1 MWFWLFGHCWQ
12 GEVIKPSKDRKVNH
26 LKRISSAIVM
36 TFVFA
41 AACFGNNAD
50 VGSGGLVLSV
60 EVTNGTENGH
70 TVAGDNATLTI
81 YEHNKPV
88 DRLEGKVGADGKA
101 VFENIQGGEHVVAF
115 VQVFHE
121 GMSFGSNAVVLK
133 AGQEQANAQVQVFD
147 VSYDVSVL
155 SAKTHH
161 IILKRQDNSV
171 LLTEYIQLVNPSDMA
186 IGSKEKDSGGR
197 PMVLTIPLPKG
208 FQNFTSSSYFEPQAL
223 GFTEESFYD
232 TMGVPP
238 GSHEIIFSYTL
249 EIKSCT
255 MDVTKKISLPTSHF
269 VLYSQLGEKKI
280 QGLGDAA
287 GELALG
293 DGTPSEYFVLGNI
306 PVGKEVKF
314 KIAGLSTSVGNKSSW
329 IILAV
334 VFGAIIV
341 VAVLRLRHPEN
352 QTVSG

>member
-1 MWFWLFGHCWQ
+1 MWVWLFGRCWQ
-12 GEVIKPSKDRKVNH
+12 GEVIKSSKDREVNH
-26 LKRISSAIVM
+26 LKRIFSAIVM
-36 TFVFA
+36 IFVCA
-41 AACFGNNAD
+41 AACFANNANVD
-50 VGSGGLVLSV
+50 SGRLVLSV

-70 TVAGDNATLTI
+70 AVAGDSATVTI

-101 VFENIQGGEHVVAF
+101 VFEDIQAGEHLIAAA
-115 VQVFHE
+115 QVFHE

-133 AGQEQANAQVQVFD
+133 TGQEQANAQVQVFD
-147 VSYDVSVL
+147 VSYDTSGL

-171 LLTEYIQLVNPSDMA
+171 LLTEYIQLVNSSDMA

-197 PMVLTIPLPKG
+197 PMVLTVPLPRG
-208 FQNFTSSSYFEPQAL
+208 FQNFTSSSYLEPQAL
-223 GFTEESFYD
+223 GFTKESFYD

-238 GSHEIIFSYTL
+238 GNHEIIFSYTL
-249 EIKSCT
+249 EIKSGT
-255 MDVTKKISLPTSHF
+255 MNVTKKVSLPTSHF

-280 QGLGDAA
+280 EGLGDAA

-293 DGTPSEYFVLGNI
+293 DGTSSEYFVLGGLTS
-306 PVGKEVKF
+306 GKEVKF

-341 VAVLRLRHPEN
+341 LAVLRLRRSEN

>member
-1 MWFWLFGHCWQ
+1 
-12 GEVIKPSKDRKVNH
+12 
-26 LKRISSAIVM
+26 LKRFFHAITV
-36 TFVFA
+36 TFLFA

-50 VGSGGLVLSV
+50 VNSVRLVVSV
-60 EVTNGTENGH
+60 EVINGTENGH
-70 TVAGDNATLTI
+70 AVAGDNATLTI

-101 VFENIQGGEHVVAF
+101 VFEDVKGGEHVVAF

-133 AGQEQANAQVQVFD
+133 PDQKQANAQVQVFD
-147 VSYDVSVL
+147 VSYDTSVL
-155 SAKTHH
+155 SVKTHH
-161 IILKRQDNSV
+161 IILKLQDGSV
-171 LLTEYIQLVNPSDMA
+171 LLTEYIQLVNSSDMA
-186 IGSKEKDSGGR
+186 VGSKEKDTGGR
-197 PMVLTIPLPKG
+197 PMVLKVPLPKG
-208 FQNFTSSSYFEPQAL
+208 FQNFTSSSYLEPQAL
-223 GFTEESFYD
+223 GFTKESFYD

-249 EIKSCT
+249 EIKSGT
-255 MDVTKKISLPTSHF
+255 IDITKKISLPTSHF

-280 QGLGDAA
+280 RGLGDAA

-293 DGTPSEYFVLGNI
+293 DGTSSEYFVLGDLTS
-306 PVGKEVKF
+306 GKEVEF

-334 VFGAIIV
+334 VFGVIIV
-341 VAVLRLRHPEN
+341 VAVLRLRRPEN
-352 QTVSG
+352 QTVSV

>member
-1 MWFWLFGHCWQ
+1 
-12 GEVIKPSKDRKVNH
+12 V
-26 LKRISSAIVM
+26 
-36 TFVFA
+36 TFLCA

-50 VGSGGLVLSV
+50 VNSEGLVLSV

-70 TVAGDNATLTI
+70 PVAGDNATLTI
-81 YEHNKPV
+81 YEYNKPV

-115 VQVFHE
+115 AQVFHE
-121 GMSFGSNAVVLK
+121 GMSFGSNVVVLK
-133 AGQEQANAQVQVFD
+133 AGQRQANAQVQVFD
-147 VSYDVSVL
+147 VSYDASVL

-161 IILKRQDNSV
+161 IILKRQDGS
-171 LLTEYIQLVNPSDMA
+171 LLFTEYIQLVNPSDMA
-186 IGSKEKDSGGR
+186 IGSKEKGGSGR
-197 PMVLTIPLPKG
+197 PMVLRIPLPKG
-208 FQNFTSSSYFEPQAL
+208 FQNFTSSSYLEPQAL

-249 EIKSCT
+249 EIKSDT

-280 QGLGDAA
+280 KGLGDAA
-287 GELALG
+287 GELALS
-293 DGTPSEYFVLGNI
+293 DGTPSEYFVLGDLLA
-306 PVGKEVKF
+306 GKEIIF

-329 IILAV
+329 IILTV

-341 VAVLRLRHPEN
+341 IAVLRLPRSEN
-352 QTVSG
+352 QTVSV